1 MWFLRVVDRRAET
14 AAVSGL
20 AANQRLQTKIKQIVA
35 KRHNP
40 TPAIAHDTPTDAK
53 VTINAMQANTDR
65 TLIGHL
71 SKETRHRSRRCI
83 DSARIVSLGGD
94 FASNSSI

>member
-1 MWFLRVVDRRAET
+1 MSEMV
-14 AAVSGL
+14 
-20 AANQRLQTKIKQIVA
+20 ANT
-35 KRHNP
+35 HNP

-71 SKETRHRSRRCI
+71 RRG
-83 DSARIVSLGGD
+83 A
-94 FASNSSI
+94 AS